1 MFDIRYKS
9 HHDVKNVI
17 EKMMKRKIV
26 TPFTFK
32 RVLKEKPLSS
42 DGGIYVHTPYCDKIC
57 SFCNMNRKQIDN
69 DLNDY
74 TDFLCKE
81 FKKYGEKKYIKEKK
95 ISAIFFGG
103 GTPTIYKAYQLEKI
117 LSSLRENFNITEDCE
132 FTFETTLHNLTWEKL
147 EIMEKYG
154 VNRISIGIQTFSD
167 RGRKILNRT
176 YTKDFITEKI
186 KEIRKRF
193 KGLICIDIIYNYPDQ
208 TDEEIIDDA
217 KTACELG
224 VDSISFYSLMIQ
236 DGSQISKDRAENKV
250 VFKYNLERDK
260 ELHHKFLEITLANGY
275 SVLEHTKITNGKD
288 EYRYIRNVNSFS
300 DLIPIGVGAGGRI
313 RDYELFHL
321 NKLVSFYAF
330 DNDLKM
336 NVKKLSGILQY
347 KKVELDKIKEFSGS
361 SYENI
366 FKLIKKYEEEGL
378 VIISENTMEY
388 TIDGIFWGNSITASL
403 VTQIINDN
411 K

>member
-186 KEIRKRF
+186 REIRKRF

-250 VFKYNLERDK
+250 IFKYNLERDK

-288 EYRYIRNVNSFS
+288 EYRYIRNVNTFS

>member
-250 VFKYNLERDK
+250 IFKYNLERDK

>member
-1 MFDIRYKS
+1 
-9 HHDVKNVI
+9 
-17 EKMMKRKIV
+17 
-26 TPFTFK
+26 
-32 RVLKEKPLSS
+32 
-42 DGGIYVHTPYCDKIC
+42 
-57 SFCNMNRKQIDN
+57 
-69 DLNDY
+69 
-74 TDFLCKE
+74 
-81 FKKYGEKKYIKEKK
+81 
-95 ISAIFFGG
+95 
-103 GTPTIYKAYQLEKI
+103 
-117 LSSLRENFNITEDCE
+117 
-132 FTFETTLHNLTWEKL
+132 
-147 EIMEKYG
+147 
-154 VNRISIGIQTFSD
+154 
-167 RGRKILNRT
+167 
-176 YTKDFITEKI
+176 
-186 KEIRKRF
+186 
-193 KGLICIDIIYNYPDQ
+193 
-208 TDEEIIDDA
+208 
-217 KTACELG
+217 
-224 VDSISFYSLMIQ
+224 MIQ

>member
-1 MFDIRYKS
+1 
-9 HHDVKNVI
+9 
-17 EKMMKRKIV
+17 
-26 TPFTFK
+26 
-32 RVLKEKPLSS
+32 
-42 DGGIYVHTPYCDKIC
+42 
-57 SFCNMNRKQIDN
+57 
-69 DLNDY
+69 
-74 TDFLCKE
+74 
-81 FKKYGEKKYIKEKK
+81 
-95 ISAIFFGG
+95 
-103 GTPTIYKAYQLEKI
+103 
-117 LSSLRENFNITEDCE
+117 
-132 FTFETTLHNLTWEKL
+132 
-147 EIMEKYG
+147 MEKYG

-186 KEIRKRF
+186 REIRKRF

-217 KTACELG
+217 ETACELG

-260 ELHHKFLEITLANGY
+260 EIHHKFLEITLANGY

-321 NKLVSFYAF
+321 NKLISFYAF
-330 DNDLKM
+330 DSELKM

-347 KKVELDKIKEFSGS
+347 KKVELDKIKEFSGN

-378 VIISENTMEY
+378 VTITGNIMEY